1 MKEDVVAERFMRIL
15 KNKIFKHMTTISKN
29 VHVDLLEDIVNKY
42 NNTVHITIKMNP
54 IDVTSDSCAE
64 YNKDFNKRDPKV

>member
-1 MKEDVVAERFMRIL
+1 
-15 KNKIFKHMTTISKN
+15 MTTISKN
-29 VHVDLLEDIVNKY
+29 VHVDLLEDIVNEY
-42 NNTVHITIKMNP
+42 NNTVHRTIKMNP